1 MAKCEEF
8 ETIEKQIKYL
18 RFVLKERKNNPP
30 EIDENVGL
38 KPSFEEYIQ
47 NEIEFREKESVLL
60 NSDKNGS
67 KGIIN
72 DDDLIWWKGTEGQLI
87 FLFEQLVKAHL
98 VDDTFEER
106 KFSLLSKHFKNKKG
120 KRYTNRQMSQAA
132 QNLVLNKNMKP
143 LKADVFLNLVKKTT
157 EVE

>member
-47 NEIEFREKESVLL
+47 NEIEFREKELELST
-60 NSDKNGS
+60 NTYTEAQEPN
-67 KGIIN
+67 N
-72 DDDLIWWKGTEGQLI
+72 DDLIWWKGSEGQLI
-87 FLFEQLVKAHL
+87 YLFEQLTKHHFI
-98 VDDTFEER
+98 DETFEER
-106 KFSLLSKHFKNKKG
+106 KYALLSRHFKNKKG
-120 KRYTNRQMSQAA
+120 KRYTNKQMSQAA
-132 QNLVLNKNMKP
+132 QNLVMNITRKP
-143 LKADVFLNLVKKTT
+143 RKAELLESIVTKLK
-157 EVE
+157 EVD